1 MRTWAGRILV
11 ATVALALPLGAF
23 AATTNTGR
31 ESGAPFGQHV
41 LSEQPTGALTILYAP
56 SEDDDPAL
64 RAAIAAF
71 TGGTV
76 DYFDARAATPDV
88 ATLQNYECVYTWA
101 NYLYSDN
108 ILFGDNLATYVDG
121 GGSVVLGAF
130 AAYTSG
136 NYLGGAI
143 MGAGYCPVTGG
154 TNHFATSN
162 YAGDGTTP
170 IHTGV
175 TTYECVYRDILT
187 LQGGGLQDGSY
198 LDGEIAHA
206 YRPDFRVIYSNGSG
220 ATQLGCTGDWALLVA
235 NACGAA
241 SAAPPVANPLE
252 IPTLGVVGLVA
263 LGLAL
268 ALGATLVMRRRTA

>member
-1 MRTWAGRILV
+1 MRIRAARSLV
-11 ATVALALPLGAF
+11 CLVALALPMGAF

-31 ESGAPFGQHV
+31 EGGGPLGQNV
-41 LSEQPTGALTILYAP
+41 LTEQPTGALTILYAP
-56 SEDDDPAL
+56 SEEDDPAL

-88 ATLQNYECVYTWA
+88 ATLQNYGCVYTWA
-101 NYLYSDN
+101 NYAFFDY
-108 ILFGDNLATYVDG
+108 IAFGDNLASYVDG

-143 MGAGYCPVTGG
+143 MGSGYSPVTGG
-154 TNHFATSN
+154 SNHFATSN

-175 TTYECVYRDILT
+175 TAYECMFRDILT

-198 LDGEIAHA
+198 LDAEIAHA
-206 YRPDFRVIYSNGSG
+206 YRPDFRVIYSNGAG

-241 SAAPPVANPLE
+241 TAAPPAANPLE
-252 IPTLGVVGLVA
+252 IPTLGVVGIIA
-263 LGLAL
+263 LALAL
-268 ALGATLVMRRRTA
+268 ALGATLLMRRRAA